1 MRFSHARCRN
11 PAHDDREGPQGKP
24 SARALRPLRRLGG
37 LLLAL
42 GVLAGCAQPG
52 AAPLRH
58 AAPQPGGFSFALMG
72 DMPYS
77 LRELPAVDRLVAAV
91 SADAEVGLVLHVG
104 DIKGGAERC
113 DEQVYRQRL
122 QQLQRVAQPL
132 VYTPG
137 DNEWTDCHRPAAGSY
152 VPTERLALVRR
163 LFFPEPGRTLGAK
176 PMAVVSQARVDAAHA
191 AFVENVMFERGGV
204 VFATLHVVG
213 SRNDQVSW
221 MGVDP
226 KDGVSGTNAE
236 RGAEFEARQA
246 ANVAWLDRLFD
257 EARRR
262 GAAGV
267 VVAMQANP
275 RIEQLP
281 GSLERSGF
289 DAVLAKLRERAA
301 AFQRPVLLLHGDDHE
316 FFIDQPWYRDSSPEP
331 RLGNVT
337 RVQGYGSP
345 RIHWVK
351 VRVLPGTPEVFHIE
365 PQRVEGNP

>member
-1 MRFSHARCRN
+1 MRISYVRYRN
-11 PAHDDREGPQGKP
+11 PDRDDREGPQGKA
-24 SARALRPLRRLGG
+24 SARPLRHRLGG
-37 LLLAL
+37 LLLAA

-58 AAPQPGGFSFALMG
+58 AAPQPGGFSFALVG

-77 LRELPAVDRLVAAV
+77 PREVPAVDRLIDAV
-91 SADAEVGLVLHVG
+91 NADAELGFVVHVG
-104 DIKGGAERC
+104 DTKGGAERC
-113 DEQVYRQRL
+113 DEALYRERL
-122 QQLQRVAQPL
+122 LQMQRVARPL

-176 PMAVVSQARVDAAHA
+176 PMAVVSQARVDGAHG

-204 VFATLHVVG
+204 LFGTVHVVG
-213 SRNDQVSW
+213 SRNNLAPW
-221 MGVDP
+221 LGVDP
-226 KDGVSGTNAE
+226 KDGVAGTNAE
-236 RGAEFEARQA
+236 RGAEFQARQA

-262 GAAGV
+262 DAAGV

-275 RIEQLP
+275 RIEAQP
-281 GSLERSGF
+281 GSVERGGF
-289 DAVLAKLRERAA
+289 DAVLSKLRERAET
-301 AFQRPVLLLHGDDHE
+301 FQRPVLLLHGDDHE
-316 FFIDQPWYRDSSPEP
+316 FFMDQPWYRDSSPQP

-345 RIHWVK
+345 RVHWVK
-351 VRVLPGTPEVFHIE
+351 VRVLPNTPEVFHVE
-365 PQRVEGNP
+365 PQRVQENP

>member
-1 MRFSHARCRN
+1 MRFSHARRRN

-24 SARALRPLRRLGG
+24 SARALRPLGRLGG

-77 LRELPAVDRLVAAV
+77 PRELPAVDRLISAV
-91 SADAEVGLVLHVG
+91 NADADVGLVLHVG

-113 DEQVYRQRL
+113 DEAVYRQRL
-122 QQLQRVAQPL
+122 QQLQRVSQPL

-163 LFFPEPGRTLGAK
+163 LFFPEPGRTLGIK

-257 EARRR
+257 EARRL

-289 DAVLAKLRERAA
+289 DGVLAKLRERAA
-301 AFQRPVLLLHGDDHE
+301 GFGRPVLLMHGDDHE
-316 FFIDQPWYRDSSPEP
+316 FFIDQPWYRDSAPEP